1 MKMQNRVIMKSKYTF
16 IKKYFKEINRVIE
29 NFNISDLEQL
39 VEHIRKVKKN
49 RGRIFFLGVGG
60 SAGNCSHAVN
70 DFRKLCNIESYSPVD
85 NVSELTA
92 RINDEGW
99 DNSFKDWLIA
109 SRLSRKDILFIFSVG
124 GGNKKKNIS
133 TNLIKAID
141 LGKKTKSKILGI
153 VGKTDGYLA
162 KKGDC
167 VIKIPIKDKKFLTPF
182 TEGLQ
187 AVIWHFLVS
196 HPLIQANK
204 TKW

>member
-1 MKMQNRVIMKSKYTF
+1 MNKKLIFS
-16 IKKYFKEINRVIE
+16 KKYVEDIINVIKYLDH
-29 NFNISDLEQL
+29 NNLEKL
-39 VEHIRKVKKN
+39 VDILVRVKKN
-49 RGRIFFLGVGG
+49 KGRIFFLGVGG

-109 SRLSRKDILFIFSVG
+109 SKINKNDVIFIFSVG
-124 GGNKKKNIS
+124 GGNKKKNVS

-141 LGKKTKSKILGI
+141 LGKSKKSKILGI
-153 VGKTDGYLA
+153 VGKTNGYLA
-162 KKGDC
+162 LKGDC
-167 VIKIPIKDKKFLTPF
+167 VIKIPFINQKFLTPF
-182 TEGLQ
+182 AEAMQ
-187 AVIWHFLVS
+187 AVIWHYLVS
-196 HPLIQANK
+196 HPRLQVKK